1 MSNVVRQLVYD
12 VKQGGFERVV
22 REWKGETRGKM
33 VGGMRSVYPQAS
45 RPRPAIDESR
55 RLEVGAGPKG
65 MRLKRGQARV
75 HRLAINER
83 RSLEVG
89 ARPKGVRLA

>member
-1 MSNVVRQLVYD
+1 MPEYYMNHTKFSGAGFP
-12 VKQGGFERVV
+12 GGLRAFQT
-22 REWKGETRGKM
+22 GAGILTRH
-33 VGGMRSVYPQAS
+33 SPPPQAA

-75 HRLAINER
+75 
-83 RSLEVG
+83 
-89 ARPKGVRLA
+89 PKGCDLRRFA